1 MIVTFKK
8 FGIGVKFVESS
19 DPAEYAKV
27 IDEKTKAIY
36 VEIIGNPKYN
46 VSPIPGLAKVR
57 FYLYTVN
64 YLTIVCTKVA
74 HDHGIPLIGDNTFGM
89 GGKGVFNFNDLAFW
103 LIKCEFL

>member
-1 MIVTFKK
+1 MTFKK
-8 FGIGVKFVESS
+8 FGIGAKFVESN
-19 DPAEYAKV
+19 DPAEFAKV

-74 HDHGIPLIGDNTFGM
+74 HDHGIPLIVDNTFGM
-89 GGKGVFNFNDLAFW
+89 GGKR
-103 LIKCEFL
+103 